1 MTESGVTRTAAPLLD
16 IQGVVKYF
24 PIRQGLL
31 NRTVATVHAVEQ
43 VTFEIRRG
51 ETLGLVG
58 ESGSGKTTLGR
69 VILRAIEPTRGR
81 VTFHVRPDEEVEVSS
96 LPPRQLRLFRRHMQ
110 MVFQDPYS
118 SLNPRMT
125 VRDAIAEPLIVN
137 GITQRSQVDERVGEV
152 AQRCHLNLD
161 YLRRYPHSFSGG
173 QRQRIGLA
181 RALVLQPEFIV
192 CDEPVSALDVSIQA
206 EILNLLQEL
215 QAQFGLTY
223 LFIAHDLSVVEHM
236 SDRVAVMYLGRLVEL
251 APTRELYRNPR
262 HPYTEALM
270 AAIPVA
276 DPAQVMQP
284 AFMPGEIPNPANP
297 PPGCHLHP
305 RCRYAKDVCR
315 TEVPVW
321 REVTPGHL
329 VACHLAEELHLAGV
343 AESNHPS
350 PSRV

>member
-1 MTESGVTRTAAPLLD
+1 MAEPGVSQTVTPLID

-24 PIRQGLL
+24 PIRQGLV
-31 NRTVATVHAVEQ
+31 NRTVAIVHAVEQ
-43 VTFEIRRG
+43 VTFDIQRG

-69 VILRAIEPTRGR
+69 VLLRAIEPTGGR
-81 VTFHVRPDEEVEVSS
+81 VFFRVRPEERVEVTS
-96 LPPRQLRLFRRHMQ
+96 LPARQLRAFRRHMQ

-125 VRDAIAEPLIVN
+125 VRDTIAEPLIVN
-137 GITQRSQVDERVGEV
+137 GVTQRSEVDDRVRDV
-152 AQRCHLNLD
+152 AHRCHLNLD

-173 QRQRIGLA
+173 ERQRVGLA

-236 SDRVAVMYLGRLVEL
+236 SNRVAVMYLGRLVEL
-251 APTRELYRNPR
+251 APTEVLYREPR

-276 DPAQVMQP
+276 DPSQVMQP

-297 PPGCHLHP
+297 PAGCHLHP
-305 RCRYAKDVCR
+305 RCRYVAEVCR
-315 TEVPVW
+315 RESPVW
-321 REVTPGHL
+321 REVAARHF
-329 VACHLAEELHLAGV
+329 VACHRADELHLAGV
-343 AESNHPS
+343 
-350 PSRV
+350 VD

>member
-1 MTESGVTRTAAPLLD
+1 MTEIGTLKVNPPLVE
-16 IQGVVKYF
+16 IQEVVKYF
-24 PIRQGLL
+24 PIRQGLI
-31 NRTVATVHAVEQ
+31 NRTVAIVHAVEQ
-43 VTFEIRRG
+43 VTFNIQGG

-69 VILRAIEPTRGR
+69 VVLRAIEPTSGR
-81 VTFHVRPDEEVEVSS
+81 VFFNVPSQEPVEVTS
-96 LPPRQLRLFRRHMQ
+96 LRGRQLRSFRRHMQ

-125 VRDAIAEPLIVN
+125 VRDTISEPLIVN
-137 GITQRSQVDERVGEV
+137 GVTKHSEIQDRVCEV
-152 AQRCHLNLD
+152 ACRCHINLD

-173 QRQRIGLA
+173 ERQRVGLA

-236 SDRVAVMYLGRLVEL
+236 SNRVAVMYLGRLVEL
-251 APTRELYRNPR
+251 APTSELYREPL

-276 DPAQVMQP
+276 DPTQVMQP
-284 AFMPGEIPNPANP
+284 VFMAGEIPNPANP
-297 PPGCHLHP
+297 PAGCHLHP
-305 RCRYAKDVCR
+305 RCRYVAEVCR
-315 TEVPVW
+315 TESPAW
-321 REVTPGHL
+321 RELTSGHF
-329 VACHLAEELHLAGV
+329 VACHRAEELHLAGV
-343 AESNHPS
+343 DKSLRS
-350 PSRV
+350 

>member
-1 MTESGVTRTAAPLLD
+1 MAESGVFKAVTPL
-16 IQGVVKYF
+16 IEVEQVVKYF
-24 PIRQGLL
+24 PIRQGLV

-43 VTFEIRRG
+43 VTFDIKSG

-69 VILRAIEPTRGR
+69 MLLRAIEPTRGR
-81 VTFHVRPDEEVEVSS
+81 IFLNVKSQERVEVTS
-96 LPPRQLRLFRRHMQ
+96 LPLRQLRAFRRHMQ

-125 VRDAIAEPLIVN
+125 VRDTISEPLIAN
-137 GITQRSQVDERVGEV
+137 GITQRSEVQDRVCEV
-152 AQRCHLNLD
+152 ARRCHLNLD

-173 QRQRIGLA
+173 ERQRVGLA

-236 SDRVAVMYLGRLVEL
+236 SNRVAVMYLGRLVEL
-251 APTRELYRNPR
+251 APTRELYQEPR
-262 HPYTEALM
+262 HPYSEALM

-276 DPAQVMQP
+276 DPTQVMQP
-284 AFMPGEIPNPANP
+284 VFMAGEIPNPANP
-297 PPGCHLHP
+297 PAGCHLHP
-305 RCRYAKDVCR
+305 RCRYTTEVCR
-315 TEVPVW
+315 QESPPW
-321 REVTPGHL
+321 RELTAGHF
-329 VACHLAEELHLAGV
+329 VACHRAEELHLAGV
-343 AESNHPS
+343 AESRRP
-350 PSRV
+350 